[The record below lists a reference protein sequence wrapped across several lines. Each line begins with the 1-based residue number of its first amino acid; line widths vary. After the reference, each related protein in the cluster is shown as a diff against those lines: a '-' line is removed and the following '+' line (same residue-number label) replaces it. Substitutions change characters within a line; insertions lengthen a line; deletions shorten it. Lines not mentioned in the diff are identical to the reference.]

1 MKTNK
6 GKKIFTILII
16 GIIAVVLM
24 LLSRISFAVDGGD
37 TATTADGEEIP
48 VEKVAEAVVTH
59 PDGSLEITQFTPR
72 DLADADGREFYC
84 VNYGVRFHKAGEDL
98 RIETALKY
106 GDMDGNKKQ
115 WPRTH
120 DYCRDFEHEGEITYP
135 YMHCVGRHYDLIDPN
150 GEYHPDLAYILT
162 YPTLG
167 EWDDLKQ
174 NAVWATD
181 FAKARGKHTGIS
193 AEGQALY
200 QEALRYEEFFDKT
213 ANAEGAS
220 TTDPNIDAKD
230 ETDLDEVRTL
240 VDYEAQT
247 LTVGPLSI
255 DYINGAY
262 DGVAFGGISD
272 MYFIGYNSEDEVVN
286 EKIEIEKYI
295 YDGTEYDLEF
305 FEPTMDDNSYVDY
318 SEQVYPKGVT
328 AGEEEFYLKIANP
341 NEGVTDPDE
350 SVSKLVLHIDFQW
363 MSASAYV
370 CEMDAKVYKVCWDD
384 DHDDHCHGHSDGEGG
399 TYHCG
404 GCCYYCTAYSWLEA
418 IDAQDHINVLRGE
431 RQLYKTYLEIPM
443 GDDKIDITMKLGGYV
458 WEDVPTG
465 KETMADGVSNTTG
478 ENVDI
483 RLKNVKVSLYDED
496 GNLVKLSTKG
506 ADENAGEDDI
516 YHRINP
522 TYTDDNGEYLFL
534 GLDPLKKYYVVFE
547 YNGQRYLPTEYL
559 NTGGGQYGSA
569 EQMVNAGLY
578 NTTEWEVTSKGTE
591 SDGGEIEGV
600 KISRNDF
607 DERFKEIASYPEN
620 YPSSNTLGVGSRN
633 AVYTQLDLMGYT
645 LEDDGTYS
653 KTETQLVDGYEFD
666 DNGIETDNFVEGEIS
681 SRVREFIESREAF
694 PTEDDMIDIYH
705 DIAGGDEETLR
716 KLQFIED
723 CYIQAYSGSPFSG
736 EIDLYPV
743 YDQFIIND
751 DVGIAGASDYD
762 TSSITVGNT
771 TYEPIY
777 PGQLY
782 INLGLWRRQEFDA
795 AIRKDVYKAALKINN
810 KTVVYNYDKR
820 VAEEEG
826 SNNADGNDNNTYWD
840 INVRMADYE
849 AYYNSGYNREI
860 YETDYN
866 YDSAALNHPGS
877 DLEVYITYKIT
888 VRNQSMSIMSQ
899 IQEVVDYY
907 DADYTYKPNL
917 SWIIYRDGNN
927 NRTTVNK
934 DQYYEMMDQD
944 QSVIDNE
951 STSAVG
957 IIDNSKEV
965 KAEEGK
971 SRYGNEKDL
980 GNGYQNLYI
989 RGLEDKKLATGESA
1003 YIYLTFEVNKEGNRI
1018 ILDDDSSPKE
1028 NIAEINGYVT
1038 YYRDGT
1044 ELPNGVSKGSGDIAG
1059 LLDRDSNPGNLVKE
1073 DLRGEKYEK
1082 NFEDD
1087 TDRAPSLRV
1096 IIDAEAVRKANGT
1109 VWEDERTETVGDSSN
1124 STDAIIGDGIRQEGE
1139 EIGIS
1144 GVTVQLVE
1152 KCIDGSEYI
1161 WQETTTNSEGKYNFE
1176 SYIPG
1181 DYVIRFYYGDT
1192 ESTAIPS
1199 GEQPVS
1205 YNGQD
1210 FKSTI
1215 YQDGIEQSGTTDID
1229 GRFTAY
1235 TNTATQ
1241 NESGTYGYDIYKA
1254 DSDST
1259 NYSDAKDIW
1268 STGNRSGLNIIG
1280 PVNSAREVAGRDRVI
1295 DYSDENV
1302 TNHIAEVLASPYSG
1316 DSSLYNEFMDNTYMT
1331 AETGVIVVEFEYD
1344 RQQTDG
1350 NKGTANNSSNSS
1362 KDYVGENQ
1370 YNSNYTLNNIDLGLT
1385 ERPKA
1390 QLEIDKSIT
1399 NIKVTLANNSILFD
1413 INEAANNALW
1423 QDHKEYSIDKNKIDA
1438 EDDRVGGNDYYQEG
1452 DAIGMY
1458 EEYYNEDSKH
1468 RYSYREE
1475 IDNIVR
1481 DTDKGLVQIT
1491 MDEELMHG
1499 ATIQVTYAVKITNV
1513 GEIDYVDG
1521 DNKNFYYKGDTSGA
1535 KVVTTTAEQ
1544 VLDYVQ
1550 NNFQFEA
1557 NNSTNSGDGWSAISS
1572 TDILSGDLVNNRL
1585 SNNIGQFN
1593 TIIQTSSFGATDL
1606 RPGDETT
1613 KTLILSQL
1621 ITPENTED
1629 DLQYTNMVEIV
1640 KTSNTN
1646 GRRMAYSV
1654 VGNQDPLLDDAS
1666 EVDSSTAE
1674 RIVILTP
1681 FGENNFFYI
1690 IAGIVALIL
1699 VAGIVIIKVKVL
1711 NKRN

>member
-1 MKTNK
+1 MNNSKR
-6 GKKIFTILII
+6 KKIFTIISI
-16 GIIAVVLM
+16 GIIGLALI
-24 LLSRISFAVDGGD
+24 LLNRISFAVDGNSTS
-37 TATTADGEEIP
+37 TAEEEIP
-48 VEKVAEAVVTH
+48 TEKIAESVVTH
-59 PDGSLEITQFTPR
+59 ADGSLEITQFTSTG
-72 DLADADGREFYC
+72 LADANGREFYC
-84 VNYGVRFHKAGEDL
+84 VNHGTRFHRADETL
-98 RIETALKY
+98 RIQTALKY
-106 GDMDGNKKQ
+106 GDMNGNKKK

-120 DYCRDFEHEGEITYP
+120 DYCRDFEHDGEITYP
-135 YMHCVGRHYDLIDPN
+135 YMHCIGRHHNLIDPN

-167 EWDDLKQ
+167 EWDELKQ
-174 NAVWATD
+174 EAVWATD
-181 FAKARGKHTGIS
+181 FARARGKDYGIG

-220 TTDPNIDAKD
+220 TTDPKIDAKD
-230 ETDLDEVRTL
+230 ETDVEDVRTL
-240 VDYEAQT
+240 VDYESQT

-286 EKIEIEKYI
+286 ERIDIEKYI

-305 FEPTMDDNSYVDY
+305 FEPSMNDKSYVDY
-318 SEQVYPKGVT
+318 SEQVYPKGVS
-328 AGEEEFYLKIANP
+328 AGEEEFYLKIADP
-341 NEGVTDPDE
+341 NEGVTEDDE

-363 MSASAYV
+363 MSASANI
-370 CEMDAKVYKVCWDD
+370 CEMDAYVYKVTWDD
-384 DHDDHCHGHSDGEGG
+384 KHSYHCCHSCSSEHCTHSCGG
-399 TYHCG
+399 T
-404 GCCYYCTAYSWLEA
+404 CCYYCTAYSWLEA
-418 IDAQDHINVLRGE
+418 IDAQDHINVLEGK
-431 RQLYKTYLEIPM
+431 RQLYKTYLEIPT
-443 GDDKIDITMKLGGYV
+443 GDDKINITMKLGGYV
-458 WEDVPTG
+458 WEDTPTG

-483 RLKNVKVSLYDED
+483 RLKNVKVTLYDED
-496 GNLVKLSTKG
+496 GNIVNLLTN
-506 ADENAGEDDI
+506 ENGEDIDNEEI
-516 YHRINP
+516 YHRVNP
-522 TYTDDNGEYLFL
+522 TYTDENGEYLFV
-534 GLDPLKKYYVVFE
+534 GLNPLRKYYVVFE

-559 NTGGGQYGSA
+559 NTGGGQYGSV

-578 NTTEWEVTSKGTE
+578 NTEEWEVTSKGTE
-591 SDGGEIEGV
+591 SDNGTLDGV
-600 KISRNDF
+600 DISRQEF
-607 DERFKEIASYPEN
+607 DERFEEIASYPDN
-620 YPSSNTLGVGSRN
+620 YPSSNSLGEVGNHN

-645 LEDDGTYS
+645 LDENGNYHQ
-653 KTETQLVDGYEFD
+653 TETQLIDGFEYDER
-666 DNGIETDNFVEGEIS
+666 GLETDNYSEGEIS
-681 SRVREFIESREAF
+681 SRVRDYIESNHEF
-694 PTEDDMIDIYH
+694 PDEDAMKDIYS
-705 DIAGGDEETLR
+705 DIAGRDDETWR

-723 CYIQAYSGSPFSG
+723 CYIQAYTGSPFNQDI
-736 EIDLYPV
+736 ELYPV
-743 YDQFIIND
+743 YDKFIIND

-762 TSSITVGNT
+762 TSTVTIGNT
-771 TYEPIY
+771 NYEPIY

-795 AIRKDVYKAALKINN
+795 AIRKDVYKATLKIND

-820 VAEEEG
+820 AAEEDG
-826 SNNADGNDNNTYWD
+826 ANNADGNDNNTYWD
-840 INVRMADYE
+840 INVRMSDYE
-849 AYYNSGYNREI
+849 AYYNTGYNREI
-860 YETDYN
+860 YETDYS

-899 IQEVVDYY
+899 IKEVVDYY

-917 SWIIYRDGNN
+917 SWVIYQTDSNK
-927 NRTTVNK
+927 RTSINK
-934 DQYYEMMDQD
+934 DQYYNMMEQDQD
-944 QSVIDNE
+944 IIDNE
-951 STSAVG
+951 STSAADF
-957 IIDNSKEV
+957 IDNV
-965 KAEEGK
+965 QDAKATEGK

-980 GNGYQNLYI
+980 GNQYQNLYI
-989 RGLEDKKLATGESA
+989 RGLENKKLATGESA
-1003 YIYLTFEVNKEGNRI
+1003 YIYLTFEVNKEGGRI

-1028 NIAEINGYVT
+1028 NIAEINGYT
-1038 YYRDGT
+1038 TFYRNGT
-1044 ELPNGVSKGSGDIAG
+1044 ELPNGVSKDSNDIAG
-1059 LLDRDSNPGNLVKE
+1059 LLDRDSNPGNLVEK
-1073 DLRGEKYEK
+1073 DLQGNKYEK

-1096 IIDAEAVRKANGT
+1096 IIDNDAVRKANGT
-1109 VWEDERTETVGDSSN
+1109 VWEDERNETVGDENS
-1124 STDAIIGDGIRQEGE
+1124 STDSIIGDGIRQND

-1161 WQETTTNSEGKYNFE
+1161 WQETTTDSNGKYNFE
-1176 SYIPG
+1176 KYIPG

-1192 ESTAIPS
+1192 VSTAIPS
-1199 GEQPVS
+1199 EGQSVS

-1210 FKSTI
+1210 FKSTT
-1215 YQDGIEQSGTTDID
+1215 YQDGIEQSGQTDIS
-1229 GRFTAY
+1229 GKYTAY
-1235 TNTATQ
+1235 TNTASQ
-1241 NESGTYGYDIYKA
+1241 NESGTFGYDIYKS

-1268 STGNRSGLNIIG
+1268 STSNRANLNIIG
-1280 PVNSAREVAGRDRVI
+1280 PVNSAREVQGREDVI
-1295 DYSDENV
+1295 AYSDKDV

-1316 DSSLYNEFMDNTYMT
+1316 DSSLYDELMDNTYMT

-1350 NKGTANNSSNSS
+1350 NKGTANNSENSS
-1362 KDYVGENQ
+1362 KNYIGDNQ
-1370 YNSNYTLNNIDLGLT
+1370 YNSNYSLNNIDLGLT

-1390 QLEIDKSIT
+1390 QLEIDKSIA
-1399 NIKVTLANNSILFD
+1399 NIKITLANNSILFD

-1438 EDDRVGGNDYYQEG
+1438 DDDRVGNNDYYQEG

-1458 EEYYNEDSKH
+1458 REYYDDEDKH

-1475 IDNIVR
+1475 IDKIVR
-1481 DTDKGLVQIT
+1481 NTDKGLVQIT

-1499 ATIQVTYAVKITNV
+1499 ATIQVTYKIKVTNV
-1513 GEIDYVDG
+1513 GEVDYVDG
-1521 DNKNFYYKGDTSGA
+1521 NNKNFYYKGDTSGA
-1535 KVVTTTAEQ
+1535 HVSTTTTEQ
-1544 VLDYVQ
+1544 VIDYVQ
-1550 NNFQFEA
+1550 NNLQFEA
-1557 NNSTNSGDGWSAISS
+1557 NNSTNSGDGWSVI
-1572 TDILSGDLVNNRL
+1572 TNENLLSQDLVNARL
-1585 SNNIGQFN
+1585 TNNIAQFN
-1593 TIIQTSSFGATDL
+1593 TIIQTSSLNTDL
-1606 RPGDETT
+1606 APGDEVT

-1629 DLQYTNMVEIV
+1629 DLQYTNMVEIA
-1640 KTSNTN
+1640 KTSNEN

-1681 FGENNFFYI
+1681 FGENNFYYI
-1690 IAGIVALIL
+1690 IAGVVAVIL
-1699 VAGIVIIKVKVL
+1699 VAGIILIKVKVL
-1711 NKRN
+1711 KKKEE